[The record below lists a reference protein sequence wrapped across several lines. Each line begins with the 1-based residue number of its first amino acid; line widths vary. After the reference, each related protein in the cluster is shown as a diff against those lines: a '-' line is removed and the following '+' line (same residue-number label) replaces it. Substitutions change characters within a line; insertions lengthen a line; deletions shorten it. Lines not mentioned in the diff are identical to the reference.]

1 MHLLT
6 LVLGIVLLPQAYTL
20 RCYECAMGISGS
32 CNSTEKD
39 CPSQTQCGAVRL
51 VSYAGGTKQLDI
63 SGKTCALPEECV
75 SGSVNF
81 GVAKTVVTS
90 ECCSSNLCNTQPAP
104 EPPASS
110 PNGKQCFTCDGQTCT
125 ATLNCEG
132 NEDYCISAKVTGG
145 AEKVVVKGCASKQM
159 CSNSQSAQ
167 MTQVIGTEMS
177 CCQGNFCNS
186 AQSTSAGLLLLVAPL
201 IYFVVFS

>member
-1 MHLLT
+1 P
-6 LVLGIVLLPQAYTL
+6 VFSAYTL
-20 RCYECAMGISGS
+20 TCYECSMGTSGS
-32 CNSTEKD
+32 CNSTEID
-39 CPSQTQCGAVRL
+39 CPSQTHRV
-51 VSYAGGTKQLDI
+51 VSYAGGSNQYDI
-63 SGKTCALPEECV
+63 SEQTCVLPEECV
-75 SGSVNF
+75 TGSVNF
-81 GVAKTVVTS
+81 GVAKTIFT
-90 ECCSSNLCNTQPAP
+90 ECCSSNLCNSQPA
-104 EPPASS
+104 PASS

-132 NEDYCISAKVTGG
+132 NEDYCISAK
-145 AEKVVVKGCASKQM
+145 GCASKQM

-177 CCQGNFCNS
+177 CCQGNYCNS